1 MSRTPNREA
10 PAATPG
16 TPVDPAPWSGTLQF
30 RRYREPF
37 FPEFFARAT
46 AAIGLNGSQALI
58 DLGCGTG
65 RIALGLAPHTWRLVG
80 VDAELPMLEQ
90 ARREAARRDIAIE
103 LVHSP
108 IEDFDAGGERFECAT
123 LGNVHWWL
131 EPEKTHRL
139 LDRLLGES
147 GKVFICTALPLY
159 DAQTTPWLSVF
170 LDLRRRANPFDYG
183 RTRLS
188 AEEFMQGSPF
198 VAEVNVV
205 HAAAAHVPVE
215 HLVRRALGYHPTSP
229 QALGEQTGQFAEQ
242 LRRALQPYA
251 DRQGRLLD
259 KCYNAGV
266 VFRRR

>member
-1 MSRTPNREA
+1 MSRA
-10 PAATPG
+10 PVHQATAAAG
-16 TPVDPAPWSGTLQF
+16 EGDPWSGTLPY

-37 FPEFFARAT
+37 FAEFFVRAAT
-46 AAIGLNGSQALI
+46 ALGLTGKEALI
-58 DLGCGTG
+58 DLGCGSG
-65 RIALGLAPHTWRLVG
+65 RIAFGFAPHVGSLLG

-90 ARREAARRDIAIE
+90 ARREAARRDVPIE

-108 IEDFDAGGERFECAT
+108 IEDFDAPEQRFDCAT

-131 EPEKTHRL
+131 DPGKTHRV
-139 LDRLLGES
+139 LDRLLGER
-147 GKVFICTALPLY
+147 GKVFLCVALPLY
-159 DAQTTPWLSVF
+159 DAQTTPWLSAF
-170 LDLRRRANPFDYG
+170 RELRRQANPFDYS
-183 RTRLS
+183 RTQLRP
-188 AEEFMQGSPF
+188 EQFMQGSAF
-198 VAEVNVV
+198 EAEVSVA

-229 QALGEQTGQFAEQ
+229 QALGEQTGSFAER
-242 LRRALQPYA
+242 LRRTLQPFA